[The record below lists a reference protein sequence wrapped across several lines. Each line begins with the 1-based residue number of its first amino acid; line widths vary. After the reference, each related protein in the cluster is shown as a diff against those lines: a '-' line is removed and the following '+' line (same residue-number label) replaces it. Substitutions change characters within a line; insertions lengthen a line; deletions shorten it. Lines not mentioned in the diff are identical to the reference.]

1 MCIRDSPVDGHY
13 DMGPEDFAQA
23 LLTCVEAGI
32 SIVGGCCGTSPEYIR
47 RLTAVLEGK
56 KPVSRHYNNTGL
68 VCTPVTPIR
77 LNGVRVIGE
86 RINPTGKK
94 RFQQAL
100 LENDLDYILDV
111 GVQQE
116 DAGADILDV
125 NVGFP
130 GVNEV
135 VMLPRVVK
143 KLQSAIAVPLQL
155 DSSNPDALE
164 AGLRVYNG
172 KAAVNSVNGEPEV
185 LELSL
190 IHISEPTRP

>member
-1 MCIRDSPVDGHY
+1 M
-13 DMGPEDFAQA
+13 
-23 LLTCVEAGI
+23 
-32 SIVGGCCGTSPEYIR
+32 
-47 RLTAVLEGK
+47 
-56 KPVSRHYNNTGL
+56 
-68 VCTPVTPIR
+68 
-77 LNGVRVIGE
+77 
-86 RINPTGKK
+86 
-94 RFQQAL
+94 
-100 LENDLDYILDV
+100 

-164 AGLRVYNG
+164 AGLRSITARLRLTLSTEG
-172 KAAVNSVNGEPEV
+172 RRFWSVCC
-185 LELSL
+185 LL
-190 IHISEPTRP
+190 

>member
-1 MCIRDSPVDGHY
+1 MTRHPTEWCAGHWRAHQ
-13 DMGPEDFAQA
+13 PH
-23 LLTCVEAGI
+23 
-32 SIVGGCCGTSPEYIR
+32 R
-47 RLTAVLEGK
+47 
-56 KPVSRHYNNTGL
+56 
-68 VCTPVTPIR
+68 
-77 LNGVRVIGE
+77 
-86 RINPTGKK
+86 KK

-135 VMLPRVVK
+135 AMLPRVVK

-155 DSSNPDALE
+155 DSSNPTHWRQGCRSITA
-164 AGLRVYNG
+164 RQ
-172 KAAVNSVNGEPEV
+172 
-185 LELSL
+185 
-190 IHISEPTRP
+190 R